1 MQSTPNYQLRRTVE
15 NIVLYLTTAIVLV
28 VIAFP
33 AYWLV
38 TTAFKYEIDT
48 IVSPPIILPL
58 RGTLDNFRLVLAAPD
73 IGRFFANSVGIALT
87 STGVAILLG
96 SLAAYALAKSYL
108 AFALRQTA
116 MVWILVTRIF
126 PPVTTA
132 IPYFVIIRN
141 LGLSDTHLALI
152 ITHVAYALPFVIWL
166 MLGFFQDLP
175 QEIEKAAIVDGCSLW
190 QRFSQIVL
198 PLALPGIAV
207 TAIFTFIYSWNE
219 FLYAS
224 MLTSI
229 NAKTL
234 PVVISGY
241 MSDKFLRWGEMSALA
256 SLMILPVMIFAALTQ
271 RYLVRGLTFGAVK
284 E

>member
-1 MQSTPNYQLRRTVE
+1 MQGTPNYRLRRTVE
-15 NIVLYLTTAIVLV
+15 NFALYLTTAIVLI

-38 TTAFKYEIDT
+38 TTAIKYDIDAFVT
-48 IVSPPIILPL
+48 PPIILPL
-58 RGTLDNFRLVLAAPD
+58 RGTLDNFRLVLNAPD
-73 IGRFFANSVGIALT
+73 IGRFFANSVIVALT

-108 AFALRQTA
+108 AFTLRQTA
-116 MVWILVTRIF
+116 MIWILVTRIF

-132 IPYFVIIRN
+132 IPYFIIIRN
-141 LGLSDTHLALI
+141 LGLSDTHFALI
-152 ITHVAYALPFVIWL
+152 LTHTAYALPFVIWL

-175 QEIEKAAIVDGCSLW
+175 EEIEKAAIVDGCSLW
-190 QRFSQIVL
+190 QRFSQVVL
-198 PLALPGIAV
+198 PLTLPGIAV

-256 SLMILPVMIFAALTQ
+256 SLMILPVMIFAAFTQ